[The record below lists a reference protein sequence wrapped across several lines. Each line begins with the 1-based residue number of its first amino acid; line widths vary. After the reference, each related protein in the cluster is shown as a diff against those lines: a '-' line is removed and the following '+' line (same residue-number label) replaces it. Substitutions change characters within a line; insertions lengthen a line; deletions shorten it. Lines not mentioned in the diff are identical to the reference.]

1 MNIIEN
7 LKAYF
12 KNKSL
17 NKDILKSPENI
28 CPNCWGKQEWDGEYY
43 KFIKGE
49 NNNPSTETYDNF
61 IKDVARKLDKITLKN
76 NAYVC
81 ETCKVNLNKTN

>member
-1 MNIIEN
+1 MSIIEN
-7 LKAYF
+7 VKSYF
-12 KNKSL
+12 SKKQNNDEVGSA
-17 NKDILKSPENI
+17 PEGV
-28 CPNCWGKQEWDGEYY
+28 CPNCWGKQEWDGEYF

-49 NNNPSTETYDNF
+49 NGNPSTETYDNF

-81 ETCKVNLNKTN
+81 KTCQVNQNKAN